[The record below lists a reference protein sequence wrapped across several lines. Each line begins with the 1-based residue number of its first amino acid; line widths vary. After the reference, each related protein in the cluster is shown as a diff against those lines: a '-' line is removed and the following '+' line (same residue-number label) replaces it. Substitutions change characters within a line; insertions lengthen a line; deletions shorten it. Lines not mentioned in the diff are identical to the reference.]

1 MYHFIYKTTSN
12 SGKYYIGR
20 HSTKDIQDGYFGSG
34 KWIRS
39 IKDRNILTREI
50 LEFCDEKN
58 LKSAEKKYLE
68 EHVGKENCMN
78 FNLSAVGFSSGLL
91 NPAHTDAEKLRRRNA
106 ALGDKNPS
114 KRQEVRKKMSESQK
128 GRPSPNKGKKM
139 SEDFKLKVSNARK
152 GIKYSEEG
160 RKKLSESRK
169 KAYVEGKRFVP
180 SSLGIKHTEE
190 SKKLQS
196 DKAKLRPKIKCLYC
210 DMVATKPLLSRFHND
225 KCKNKSFIVAC
236 DKLGI

>member
-20 HSTKDIQDGYFGSG
+20 HSTKNIQDGYFGSG

-39 IKDRNILTREI
+39 IKDKNILNREI

-58 LKSAEKKYLE
+58 LKSTEQKYLK

-78 FNLSAVGFSSGLL
+78 FNLSPVGFSSGLL
-91 NPAHTDAEKLRRRNA
+91 NPAHSDSEKIRRRNA
-106 ALGDKNPS
+106 ALGDKNPA
-114 KRQEVRKKMSESQK
+114 KRQEVRKKMSEAQK
-128 GRPSPNKGKKM
+128 GKPSPNKGKKM
-139 SEDFKLKVSNARK
+139 SDDFRLKISNARK

-169 KAYVEGKRFVP
+169 KSYAEGKIKVP
-180 SSLGIKHTEE
+180 SSLGTKHTEE
-190 SKKLQS
+190 TKKLQS
-196 DKAKLRPKIKCLYC
+196 EKAKLRPKMKCLYC
-210 DMVATKPLLSRFHND
+210 DVVATKPLLSRFHND
-225 KCKNKSFIVAC
+225 KCKNKSVITY
-236 DKLGI
+236 D